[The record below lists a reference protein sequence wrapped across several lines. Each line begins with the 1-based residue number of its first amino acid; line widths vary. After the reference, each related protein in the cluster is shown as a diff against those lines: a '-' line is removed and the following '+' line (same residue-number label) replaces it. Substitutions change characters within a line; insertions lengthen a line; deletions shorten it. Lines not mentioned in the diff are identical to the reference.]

1 MLMNI
6 PHIFIEALQSALVM
20 ADGNTLFC
28 LRYKHL
34 NRTAGSKEQHS
45 LDVKVALAY
54 FSTNLPQQTLCRTAS
69 VPEES

>member
-1 MLMNI
+1 MLMKI
-6 PHIFIEALQSALVM
+6 PHIVIEALESALVM

-34 NRTAGSKEQHS
+34 NRTAGSKEQHA
-45 LDVKVALAY
+45 LDVKVALAFF
-54 FSTNLPQQTLCRTAS
+54 FSNLPQQTHCRTAS